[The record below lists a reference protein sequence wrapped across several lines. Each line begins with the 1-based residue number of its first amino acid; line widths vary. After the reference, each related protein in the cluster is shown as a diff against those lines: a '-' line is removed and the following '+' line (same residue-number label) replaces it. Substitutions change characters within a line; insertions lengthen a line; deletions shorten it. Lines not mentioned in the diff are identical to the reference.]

1 MAPNC
6 SIEKPLSDI
15 DLRRKLTLGPDAS
28 DPRPRSTGPR
38 KMAPNHS
45 TEYRHHSFNTNGE
58 HSRQNTSKPKNW
70 WDPPE
75 EEETE
80 RLSKDDISTDK
91 CEANESTD
99 HSGLELW
106 FREKKS
112 AWHMIFTQS

>member
-1 MAPNC
+1 MSRTRDQDRKMTPNC
-6 SIEKPLSDI
+6 
-15 DLRRKLTLGPDAS
+15 
-28 DPRPRSTGPR
+28 
-38 KMAPNHS
+38 S
-45 TEYRHHSFNTNGE
+45 TEYRHHSVNTSGE

-112 AWHMIFTQS
+112 AWHMTFTQS